1 MRKRDK
7 IKTAV
12 LVFGDFAL
20 FYLALALA
28 LALRAPDLN
37 FGLFLSHA
45 APFGINFA
53 IWIIFFGA
61 FGIYEMK
68 GFGNIRH
75 FIYRLLQATAFNVML
90 SSTFFY
96 FFIFFEIEPRRNLLL
111 TITLSTVFVFLWR
124 LLFNLIIVKTPAVRA
139 LFFGKNSEIER
150 LADYLLL
157 HPQLGHKPLGFIE
170 HEEELRNMVL
180 KTKANTIIITN
191 EIKENKM
198 LVRALFQM
206 IPMGI
211 SVIEFDAYYELLT
224 GKVPLSLIEEIWFLE
239 NLIGIK
245 KQFYEFFKKL
255 TDIALA
261 IILTLPALA
270 TFPLIAL
277 AIKLDSKGPVFFKQP
292 RAGRNGKIFQLWKYR
307 SMIENA
313 EYIGGL
319 KSMEGYDVRLTRI
332 GAILRKTY
340 LDEIPQIIN
349 VVKGEM
355 SFVGPR
361 PERPEYV
368 KELKEQIPFYEMRL
382 LAAPGLTGW
391 AQINMENDA
400 SVEDAP
406 EKMQYDLY
414 YVKNRSF
421 ILDLLVALR
430 TLATILRRQ
439 GR

>member
-1 MRKRDK
+1 MRGRDK

-12 LVFGDFAL
+12 LVSGDFAL
-20 FYLALALA
+20 FYLALAA
-28 LALRAPDLN
+28 ILALRYPDLN
-37 FGLFLSHA
+37 WKFFSLHIL
-45 APFGINFA
+45 PFGANFI
-53 IWIIFFGA
+53 IWVIFFGA
-61 FGIYEMK
+61 FGLYEMR
-68 GFGNIRH
+68 GMGNIKH
-75 FIYRLLQATAFNVML
+75 FLYRILQTMAFNILL

-96 FFIFFEIEPRRNLLL
+96 FFPFFGIEPRRNLLL
-111 TITLSTVFVFLWR
+111 TIMLSSVFVFFWR
-124 LLFNLIIVKTPAVRA
+124 LAFKTIIVKTPTSRV
-139 LFFGKNSEIER
+139 LFFGKNNEIIW
-150 LADYLLL
+150 LSDYLAR

-170 HEEELRNMVL
+170 RGEELRELVS
-180 KTKANTIIITN
+180 KTKANTIIITH
-191 EIKENKM
+191 EIKENKT

-211 SVIEFDAYYELLT
+211 SVIQFDAYYEMLM
-224 GKVPLSLIEEIWFLE
+224 GKVPLSLIKEVWFLE

-245 KQFYEFFKKL
+245 RQFYEFFKKL
-255 TDIALA
+255 ADIAFA
-261 IILTLPALA
+261 IILALPALA
-270 TFPLIAL
+270 IFPLIAL
-277 AIKLDSKGPVFFKQP
+277 AIKLDSKGRIFFKQQ
-292 RAGRNGKIFQLWKYR
+292 RVGRGGKVFKLWKYR

-319 KSMEGYDVRLTRI
+319 KGAEGYDIRLTRI
-332 GAILRKTY
+332 GTILRKTY

-349 VVKGEM
+349 VLRGEM

-368 KELKEQIPFYEMRL
+368 EGLKKQIPFYEMRL
-382 LAAPGLTGW
+382 LVSPGLTGW

-421 ILDLLVALR
+421 VLDLLVALR
-430 TLATILRRQ
+430 TLSTILRRQ